1 VFKKYFP
8 KIIISNPWKL
18 LFVYMGI
25 FLFLVMLYVPFY
37 GIILLLFNFFSFGMC
52 VFYLIKIKKS
62 QPFTDFI
69 EDINLGSLMLLP
81 IFSLGFFYSI
91 YLIRK
96 FHKYPLTTLL
106 TREELDR
113 KIKIDKRDRKI
124 KKILG

>member
-1 VFKKYFP
+1 
-8 KIIISNPWKL
+8 
-18 LFVYMGI
+18 
-25 FLFLVMLYVPFY
+25 MLYVPFY

-62 QPFTDFI
+62 QPFTGFI

>member
-62 QPFTDFI
+62 QPFTDFM
-69 EDINLGSLMLLP
+69 EDIKLGSLMLLP

-96 FHKYPLTTLL
+96 FHKYPLTEKLRKFLGKL
-106 TREELDR
+106 TD
-113 KIKIDKRDRKI
+113 
-124 KKILG
+124 ILSIPPCGVAI